1 MQTALY
7 AFALLLLAP
16 AAHAASFHVGTQDG
30 RATAMGM
37 AVSADIA
44 DPSATLYN
52 PAGIAQGRNLEIRL
66 GDTLIIPRFRANLA
80 GGSTTVEANPI
91 PPPHLY
97 ASYGITEEATVGLG
111 FFIPFGLDVT
121 WPDGWEGRF
130 NSTHSSLR
138 NYYLNPTLAYRFL
151 DRLRVG
157 VGVQVVYSTVKL
169 ERQVDLQVTEA
180 SLELSGSSWG
190 VGGNAGIQLD
200 ILKEKSRFGHLS
212 LGVAYRSPV
221 SLDFD
226 DGEATFSGVPAPLQP
241 VFRNQKVVTSVTLPQ
256 ILTLGIAWRYAGLR
270 LGVDTEYTGWQSL
283 QELDLDFESPQL
295 DSRVVKRL
303 HHTWNLH
310 VGGEYAVTE
319 MFLVRLG
326 FMYDP
331 TPNPRDT
338 LSPNIPDADRLNFA
352 GGLGFRFSGFAVDAA
367 YQYVHM
373 LDKTS
378 TFPELPGTYDGGVH
392 VIGLTLGY
400 KLGL

>member
-7 AFALLLLAP
+7 VFAVLLLAP
-16 AAHAASFHVGTQDG
+16 AAQAASFHVGTQDA

-37 AVSADIA
+37 AVAADIA

-52 PAGIAQGRNLEIRL
+52 PAGIAQGKHLEVRA
-66 GDTLIIPRFRANLA
+66 GDTLIVPRFRANLA
-80 GGSTTVEANPI
+80 GGSTTVESNLVW
-91 PPPHLY
+91 PPHAY
-97 ASYGITEEATVGLG
+97 ASYGITEEASVGLG

-130 NSTHSSLR
+130 NSTHASLR
-138 NYYLNPTLAYRFL
+138 NYYLNPTIAYRIL

-157 VGVQVVYSTVKL
+157 VGVQIVYSTVTL
-169 ERQVDLQVTEA
+169 ERQVNLQVTEA
-180 SLELSGSSWG
+180 SLSLSGNSWG

-200 ILKEKSRFGHLS
+200 ILEKDSRFGQLS
-212 LGVAYRSPV
+212 FGAAYRSPV
-221 SLDFD
+221 SLDFE
-226 DGEATFSGVPAPLQP
+226 DGEATFTGVPAPLQP

-270 LGVDTEYTGWQSL
+270 LGVDTEYTGWQSV
-283 QELDLDFESPQL
+283 QSLDLDFESPQL
-295 DSRVVKRL
+295 DSRIQKNL

-310 VGGEYAVTE
+310 VGGEYAITE

-331 TPNPRDT
+331 TPNPKET

-352 GGLGFRFSGFAVDAA
+352 GGLGFRYAGFAADAA

-378 TFPELPGTYDGGVH
+378 TFAELPGFYDGAVH
-392 VIGLTLGY
+392 VIGLTVGY
-400 KLGL
+400 KL